1 MRASVSEQ
9 RGEGNQSGP
18 GLVFCVFIGKRAGQN
33 RRAEVKFAAFG
44 GAPPRGGNSCL
55 SVQHAKEKGANCRPR
70 YLETIR
76 LLPLLKK
83 LRDSF
88 E

>member
-44 GAPPRGGNSCL
+44 GAPPRAGGTRVYPCNM
-55 SVQHAKEKGANCRPR
+55 P
-70 YLETIR
+70 
-76 LLPLLKK
+76 KK
-83 LRDSF
+83 RGLTVDRAI
-88 E
+88 